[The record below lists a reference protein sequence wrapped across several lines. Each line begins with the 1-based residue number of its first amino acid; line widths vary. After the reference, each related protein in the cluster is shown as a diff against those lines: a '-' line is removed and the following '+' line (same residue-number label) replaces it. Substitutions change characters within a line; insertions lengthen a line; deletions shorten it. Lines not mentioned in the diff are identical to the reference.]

1 MSILS
6 QLFDKPVANIDYSK
20 KVFLESVQD
29 DVLLPHVSLDSLDT
43 YCFSNADYTF
53 LMAKHCHRFD
63 DENADLAFFVS
74 FTGIKASSNAVI
86 SIVNNIPNDLSNS
99 SECIVQKV
107 ISNGCIFEKMHFCV
121 VVRQCSMYDAFVE
134 GCEYWIYKFKM
145 NDEIKYLMLS
155 VPFDCNT
162 YEKEYA
168 YKVFDL
174 VATTFS
180 CN

>member
-29 DVLLPHVSLDSLDT
+29 DVLLPHVSLDLLDA
-43 YCFSNADYTF
+43 YCFSNMDYTF
-53 LMAKHCHRFD
+53 LMAKHCYLFD

-74 FTGIKASSNAVI
+74 FTGIKAFSNAVI
-86 SIVNNIPNDLSNS
+86 SIVNNIHNDLSNGK
-99 SECIVQKV
+99 ECIVQKV
-107 ISNGCIFEKMHFCV
+107 ISNGCIFEKMHFCA
-121 VVRQCSMYDAFVE
+121 VVRQRFMYDAFVE

-174 VATTFS
+174 VAATFS

>member
-1 MSILS
+1 
-6 QLFDKPVANIDYSK
+6 
-20 KVFLESVQD
+20 
-29 DVLLPHVSLDSLDT
+29 
-43 YCFSNADYTF
+43 
-53 LMAKHCHRFD
+53 
-63 DENADLAFFVS
+63 
-74 FTGIKASSNAVI
+74 
-86 SIVNNIPNDLSNS
+86 
-99 SECIVQKV
+99 
-107 ISNGCIFEKMHFCV
+107 
-121 VVRQCSMYDAFVE
+121 MYDAFVE

>member
-6 QLFDKPVANIDYSK
+6 QIFDKPVANIDYSK

-29 DVLLPHVSLDSLDT
+29 EVFLPYVSLNSLDT

-53 LMAKHCHRFD
+53 LIAKYCHRFD

-74 FTGIKASSNAVI
+74 FTGIKVFSNAVI

-121 VVRQCSMYDAFVE
+121 VVKQCSMYDAFVE
-134 GCEYWIYKFKM
+134 GCEYWIYKF
-145 NDEIKYLMLS
+145 NQYHLIAILMRRSMLIRS
-155 VPFDCNT
+155 LIWLRLRF
-162 YEKEYA
+162 
-168 YKVFDL
+168 L
-174 VATTFS
+174 VIER
-180 CN
+180 CGV